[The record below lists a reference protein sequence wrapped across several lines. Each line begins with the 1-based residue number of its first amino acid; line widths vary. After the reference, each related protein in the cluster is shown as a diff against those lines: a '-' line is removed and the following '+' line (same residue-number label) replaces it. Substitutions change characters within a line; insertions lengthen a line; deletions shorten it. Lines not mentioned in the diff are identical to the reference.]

1 VSFRWVWDGGS
12 SPDFDAQQGAEDW
25 MGTEWGRLLD
35 GGVLVAS
42 LMDGERRLY
51 EMKLTQD

>member
-25 MGTEWGRLLD
+25 MGTEWGPLLD